1 MRALIAVFAFLASA
15 LLATAEEKI
24 PSADPLTV
32 ASREMLAGRPEAA
45 LAALA
50 VGEKDGAL
58 DGKTLSLRGSIR
70 LEQGKFEEAIADF
83 RAAREK
89 DMTMPSPRIH
99 LGDAFLRQKKWE
111 EARAAYA
118 EVLRV
123 TNMII
128 LSERLSYGILLTHLA
143 EKNEAEAKTALERVV
158 FPTESPAYYYAQ
170 AAWAFAHD
178 NNKAGVKWL
187 KTADKIFDEKQ
198 TAWFARPLYDFGW
211 IKTKPPLV
219 LD

>member
-1 MRALIAVFAFLASA
+1 MRALFAVLAFLASA
-15 LLATAEEKI
+15 LLVTAEEKI
-24 PSADPLTV
+24 PNADPLTI

-50 VGEKDGAL
+50 AAEKSGAL
-58 DGKTLSLRGSIR
+58 DGKALSLRGSLR

-89 DMTMPSPRIH
+89 DLTMPNPRVH

-111 EARAAYA
+111 EARAAYT
-118 EVLRV
+118 ELLRV

-143 EKNEAEAKTALERVV
+143 EKNEVGAKTALERIV

-178 NNKAGVKWL
+178 NNKAAVKWL

>member
-15 LLATAEEKI
+15 LLVTAEEKI

-198 TAWFARPLYDFGW
+198 IAWFARPLYDFGW

>member
-1 MRALIAVFAFLASA
+1 MRALIAISVFFTSA
-15 LLATAEEKI
+15 LLVPAEDKI
-24 PSADPLTV
+24 PSADPLTF
-32 ASREMLAGRPEAA
+32 ASREMLAGRLEAA

-50 VGEKDGAL
+50 VAEEHSAL

-70 LEQGKFEEAIADF
+70 LEQEKFEEAIADF

-89 DMTMPSPRIH
+89 DLTMPSPRIH
-99 LGDAFLRQKKWE
+99 LGDAFLRQKKWA

-123 TNMII
+123 TNMVI

-143 EKNEAEAKTALERVV
+143 EKNEAEAKTALERIV

-178 NNKAGVKWL
+178 NNKTGVKWL

-198 TAWFARPLYDFGW
+198 TAWFSRPLYDFGW

>member
-1 MRALIAVFAFLASA
+1 MRALFAVLAFLASA
-15 LLATAEEKI
+15 LLVTAEEKI
-24 PSADPLTV
+24 PSADPLTI

-50 VGEKDGAL
+50 FGEKNGAL
-58 DGKTLSLRGSIR
+58 DAKTLSLRGSIR

-89 DMTMPSPRIH
+89 DPTMPSPRIH
-99 LGDAFLRQKKWE
+99 LGDAFLRQKKWD
-111 EARAAYA
+111 EARDVYA
-118 EVLRV
+118 EVLRA
-123 TNMII
+123 TNIII
-128 LSERLSYGILLTHLA
+128 LEERVSYGVLLSHLA
-143 EKNEAEAKTALERVV
+143 EKNEAEGKTALERIA

-170 AAWAFAHD
+170 AAWAFAHE

-187 KTADKIFDEKQ
+187 KTADGIFDEKQ
-198 TAWFARPLYDFGW
+198 TSWFARPLYDFGW

>member
-15 LLATAEEKI
+15 LLVTAEEKI

-50 VGEKDGAL
+50 VGEKDGVL

-89 DMTMPSPRIH
+89 DLTMPSPRIH

-143 EKNEAEAKTALERVV
+143 EKNEAEARTALERIA

-187 KTADKIFDEKQ
+187 KTADKIFDDKQ
-198 TAWFARPLYDFGW
+198 TAWFARPLYDLGW

>member
-1 MRALIAVFAFLASA
+1 MRVLTVLALLASA
-15 LLATAEEKI
+15 LLVTAEEKI

-32 ASREMLAGRPEAA
+32 ASREMLASRPEVA
-45 LAALA
+45 LEALA
-50 VGEKDGAL
+50 VAEEHGAL
-58 DGKTLSLRGSIR
+58 DGKMLSLRGSIR

-89 DMTMPSPRIH
+89 DPVIPSPRIH

-111 EARAAYA
+111 EARDVYA
-118 EVLRV
+118 EVLRA
-123 TNMII
+123 TNIII
-128 LSERLSYGILLTHLA
+128 LEERVSYGVLLTHLA
-143 EKNEAEAKTALERVV
+143 EKNEAEAKTALERIV

-178 NNKAGVKWL
+178 NNKTGVKWL
-187 KTADKIFDEKQ
+187 KTADKIFDDKQ